1 MVEDQLTSANIEKDS
16 TDKNGQLVVVFGNSI
31 APANVNLTTIGAKI
45 LESMNPLQVLP
56 GFLHNPAKGLSL
68 QEVKKNNGIVGVGLN
83 TSQHDI
89 PSNDLFDRSGNMIQV
104 SNIQQ
109 TLFMMSSATKQPKGG
124 ADHTREEISRFLLKE
139 VYMNLR

>member
-16 TDKNGQLVVVFGNSI
+16 TDKNGQLVVVSSNSI
-31 APANVNLTTIGAKI
+31 KPANVNVTTIGAKI

-56 GFLHNPAKGLSL
+56 GFLHNPTEGLSL
-68 QEVKKNNGIVGVGLN
+68 QEVKENNGIAGVGLN

-89 PSNDLFDRSGNMIQV
+89 PSNDLFDRSSNMLQV

-109 TLFMMSSATKQPKGG
+109 TLSMMSSATKQPKGG
-124 ADHTREEISRFLLKE
+124 DDYTR
-139 VYMNLR
+139 